1 VAKRK
6 ITVTVDDSLLVAIDA
21 LGVEN
26 LSSTV
31 NAALAAEVETLGHRA
46 ALGELLRHWDSVYGP
61 VSATDLQSAGSALA
75 ELDGV
80 STNRVA

>member
-1 VAKRK
+1 MVKRK
-6 ITVTVDDSLLVAIDA
+6 ITVTIDESLLVAMEA

-31 NAALAAEVETLGHRA
+31 NTALAAEVETLGHRA

-61 VSATDLQSAGSALA
+61 VSPADLTTAELALA

-80 STNRVA
+80 SSNRVA